1 MRRFIL
7 IWSGQL
13 VSLLG
18 NSTLRFA
25 FVIEAWT
32 RGERATAVTTLALCA
47 LLPQVLLSPVAGA
60 IVDRT
65 RKRTALQLTDAGG
78 LVVIG
83 ALSVA
88 HFAGGGLQPWQIY
101 PAAALL
107 GGCAAFQLP
116 AMASAVPLLVGKEHL
131 QRANGLLAS
140 AKSTA
145 EVAGPALGGALLA
158 FAGVGFI
165 LVLDLV
171 SFLFA
176 LAVIRLVRLTR
187 DRPAETPRPGSWRR
201 LASESLDGLRYLFA
215 RPSLRDLMLVF
226 FAVNLV
232 IVVGFAVVQPMVLAR
247 TGNDVAALAS
257 VNTAL
262 GAAGVAGGL
271 LLAAWG
277 GPRNRVR
284 GILLGVVGMCLLAQI
299 GVAVSP
305 GVVGWCAAAFAGVL
319 LLPIINAAI
328 QSIVQTK
335 VPPDWQGRVFGAV
348 VFGSTISAPVAYAV
362 AGPLADLVF
371 EPRPGGRSGIVGP
384 LAPLVGEGP
393 GSGMAAM
400 LFLAGVAG
408 ITVALWGMAR
418 RSIRELDTR
427 IPDLLPA
434 ETKSAEG
441 VDR

>member
-7 IWSGQL
+7 IWSGQV

-78 LVVIG
+78 LLVVG
-83 ALSVA
+83 ALSAA

-107 GGCAAFQLP
+107 GSCAAFQLP
-116 AMASAVPLLVGKEHL
+116 AMASAVPLLVGKENL

-145 EVAGPALGGALLA
+145 EVAGPALGGTLLA
-158 FAGVGFI
+158 FAGIGFI

-176 LAVIRLVRLTR
+176 LAVIRLVRLTG
-187 DRPAETPRPGSWRR
+187 DRPAETPRAGSWRR

-226 FAVNLV
+226 FLVNLV
-232 IVVGFAVVQPMVLAR
+232 MVFGLAVLPPMVLAR
-247 TGNDVAALAS
+247 SGNDVSALAS
-257 VNTAL
+257 VNTAI
-262 GAAGVAGGL
+262 GAGSVVGGFL
-271 LLAAWG
+271 VAAWG
-277 GPRNRVR
+277 GPKRRVR
-284 GILLGVVGMCLLAQI
+284 GILVGVVGMCLLGRI

-305 GVVGWCAAAFAGVL
+305 GVVGWCAGVL
-319 LLPIINAAI
+319 LSALLLPMVNAAM

-335 VPPDWQGRVFGAV
+335 VPREWQGRVFGAV
-348 VFGSTISAPVAYAV
+348 VFGSTISAPLAFAV
-362 AGPLADLVF
+362 SGPLADLVF
-371 EPRPGGRSGIVGP
+371 EPQGDSGSGSAGLFAVIP
-384 LAPLVGEGP
+384 GEGP
-393 GSGMAAM
+393 GTGMAAM

-408 ITVALWGMAR
+408 ITVALWGMTR
-418 RSIRELDTR
+418 RSIREIDTR

-434 ETKSAEG
+434 ETTSAER